1 MSGVLSRIRRGRDDL
16 ATPSAL
22 MVLGLLLATT
32 TIIAAGAGSVSVPAT
47 DIITYLLSLI
57 GLADAS
63 ALDWQHAAV
72 LGSIR
77 FPRIVLG
84 IAVGVTL
91 SVAGASLQAV
101 FRNPL
106 ADPGLV
112 GVSGGAAFAAAAAI
126 VVGSSVAQ
134 GPYVLP
140 IAAFLGGLVVTGLI
154 YRLSRIEG
162 RPQTST
168 MLLAGIAINALCG
181 AGIGLFTY
189 LSDDVQLRQLTFW
202 TMGSLGGSAWDRII
216 PALVVMTGASL
227 VLIRLAPRFNVFVLG
242 EREAEHLGLDVPR
255 FLKLVV
261 IMVSLGVGA
270 AVAVSGLIGF
280 IGLVVPHLVRL
291 LLGPDHRRLLPAS
304 AVLGAVLI
312 TAADTVARTAV
323 SPAEMPIGLLCSAV
337 GGPFFLWL
345 LSRRQKGIGL

>member
-1 MSGVLSRIRRGRDDL
+1 
-16 ATPSAL
+16 
-22 MVLGLLLATT
+22 
-32 TIIAAGAGSVSVPAT
+32 
-47 DIITYLLSLI
+47 
-57 GLADAS
+57 
-63 ALDWQHAAV
+63 
-72 LGSIR
+72 
-77 FPRIVLG
+77 
-84 IAVGVTL
+84 
-91 SVAGASLQAV
+91 
-101 FRNPL
+101 
-106 ADPGLV
+106 
-112 GVSGGAAFAAAAAI
+112 
-126 VVGSSVAQ
+126 
-134 GPYVLP
+134 
-140 IAAFLGGLVVTGLI
+140 
-154 YRLSRIEG
+154 
-162 RPQTST
+162 
-168 MLLAGIAINALCG
+168 MLLAGIAVNALCG

-216 PALVVMTGASL
+216 PALVVMTGASF